1 MSSNNLLISIWSCTW
16 FIILEFDCICFFFL
30 FVNNHNENIEK
41 SRKNKRIKS
50 EKKDN
55 STLSKRKL
63 NWKLFI
69 ITYLLYEK

>member
-1 MSSNNLLISIWSCTW
+1 ML
-16 FIILEFDCICFFFL
+16 FFL